1 MLNWGDNMDI
11 DFNNKMPIYIQIM
24 DYLKQRVISGE
35 IDKGSKLPSIRELSS
50 KLGVNSST
58 VQKAYVEMERQEI
71 IQVERGMGTFVKDDA
86 EVIMKLKKETA
97 ERLIDEFINKMKNI
111 GFNNEDIVTSIKK
124 GKK

>member
-1 MLNWGDNMDI
+1 MDI

-24 DYLKQRVISGE
+24 DYLKQMVISGE

-50 KLGVNSST
+50 KLGVNCST
-58 VQKAYVEMERQEI
+58 VQKAYVEMERQGI
-71 IQVERGMGTFVKDDA
+71 IQVERGMGTFVKNDA

-124 GKK
+124 REKMS